1 MKLSEA
7 QKQFIRDN
15 FKSNPNLLELTRQV
29 FEDPNIDGRS
39 KEGRAVRE
47 FLAEENLEYK
57 TTKRD
62 KVPDIQLTDQ
72 QIEFIK
78 AQAQNNLSAYQI
90 AEILFPDI
98 NIKRF
103 CKEHMTI
110 VEFLR
115 EYEPAYVHETETA
128 LNKTYNAPKIFSTAL
143 KKINSF
149 TMREMHEDKLTH
161 DEIDCIESLMRSL
174 SAPRFVQV
182 ISNYNSMKDREL
194 FEAEFVRA
202 TWDKPDL
209 TSDEINLY
217 INVCVD
223 YINLKNISS
232 HIEKLNTMF
241 NEVEDQQDMTVRLA
255 EVLKSKTD
263 EYDKCEK
270 RMESLIKKLNG
281 DRAERLKNRR
291 QDNATI
297 ISLVKSFQV
306 ESERRRMIELAE
318 MQKKLVEDEVE
329 RLDNMESWKARI
341 LGISKH
347 DAV

>member
-1 MKLSEA
+1 MKLSEE

-29 FEDPNIDGRS
+29 FEDPTIDGRS

-47 FLAEENLEYK
+47 FLAEEQLEYK

-62 KVPDIQLTDQ
+62 KVPDIQLTDE

-90 AEILFPDI
+90 AEILFPDV
-98 NIKRF
+98 NVKRF

-128 LNKTYNAPKIFSTAL
+128 LNKTYNPPKIFSTAL
-143 KKINSF
+143 KKINTF
-149 TMREMHEDKLTH
+149 TLREMDEEKLSH
-161 DEIDCIESLMRSL
+161 DEIDCIEALMRSL

-297 ISLVKSFQV
+297 ISLVKNFQA
-306 ESERRRMIELAE
+306 ESERRRMIQLAE

-329 RLDNMESWKARI
+329 RLDNMDSWKARI